1 MQVAKNKVVSINY
14 HLTDDEGTLIDSSE
28 GYDPLAYLHGTGNI
42 VVGLEK
48 ALEGKSVGDEFK
60 ISLTPEDAYGQRKD
74 ELCTVVPK
82 DMFENVD
89 DIEVGMHFSI
99 PDEESGEEQFVM
111 VTEVNDEN
119 VTIDGNH
126 PLAGVNLVFDV
137 SVVEIRDATD
147 EEIEHGHAHGVGGH
161 SHDDDGEE

>member
-14 HLTDDEGTLIDSSE
+14 NLTDDEGTLIDSSE
-28 GYDPLAYLHGTGNI
+28 GYDPLAYLHGVGNI
-42 VVGLEK
+42 VAGLEK
-48 ALEGKSVGDEFK
+48 ALEGKNVGDEFK
-60 ISLTPEDAYGQRKD
+60 VSLTPSEAYGDRND
-74 ELCTVVPK
+74 ELCSVVPK
-82 DMFENVD
+82 DMFESAD

-111 VTEVNDEN
+111 VTEITEDD
-119 VTIDGNH
+119 VTVDANH

-137 SVVEIRDATD
+137 SVVEVRDATD

-161 SHDDDGEE
+161 SHDDEA